1 MSIGSRTIFC
11 AHFLQVFF
19 FFFQNNGELLWHFLL
34 LFGRAGGPPLAAQYI
49 SQMSDDV
56 NLHLL
61 HFRDKKKI
69 SAAATGTFFFCSRK
83 KKKRKCSSV
92 RKAFQLCAAD
102 RHNLSIFVTF
112 DVQPLD
118 VIRRYLYRNLSEFS
132 LIHFKWAVISEE
144 CRNVL
149 KSIFLKKISFVV

>member
-61 HFRDKKKI
+61 HFRDKKKFQPLRLEH
-69 SAAATGTFFFCSRK
+69 FFFAAGK
-83 KKKRKCSSV
+83 KEEKMFKCSESV
-92 RKAFQLCAAD
+92 
-102 RHNLSIFVTF
+102 SIV
-112 DVQPLD
+112 
-118 VIRRYLYRNLSEFS
+118 RR
-132 LIHFKWAVISEE
+132 
-144 CRNVL
+144 
-149 KSIFLKKISFVV
+149 

>member
-11 AHFLQVFF
+11 AHFLQV
-19 FFFQNNGELLWHFLL
+19 FFQNNGELLWHFLL

-69 SAAATGTFFFCSRK
+69 SAAATGTFFFLQPEK
-83 KKKRKCSSV
+83 KEEKMFKCSESV
-92 RKAFQLCAAD
+92 
-102 RHNLSIFVTF
+102 SIV
-112 DVQPLD
+112 
-118 VIRRYLYRNLSEFS
+118 RR
-132 LIHFKWAVISEE
+132 
-144 CRNVL
+144 
-149 KSIFLKKISFVV
+149 